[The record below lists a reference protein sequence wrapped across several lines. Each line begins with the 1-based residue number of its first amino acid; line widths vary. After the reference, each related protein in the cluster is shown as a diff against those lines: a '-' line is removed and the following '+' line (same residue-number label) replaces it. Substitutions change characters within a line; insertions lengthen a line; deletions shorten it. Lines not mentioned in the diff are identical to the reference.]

1 MGGGTA
7 YMGSGT
13 FRPFSGAPRAGSIS
27 ASDGTPDINSSESTD
42 REE

>member
-7 YMGSGT
+7 YRGSGT
-13 FRPFSGAPRAGSIS
+13 FRPFSGVPRAGSIS
-27 ASDGTPDINSSESTD
+27 ASDGTPDIGSSRITD